1 MAASRTSQQ
10 QAAADIASH
19 ILEMEC
25 SNCKRNFAWHL
36 HGRDGCHYHSGFLQP
51 MASTSDDMMDT
62 EPTMEDFLQ
71 SRRWSCCQ
79 QAGNNPGC
87 NWGRHQ
93 LRQPRSL
100 EPTTGVRTG
109 GNAFHSARGMKR
121 RSSDDSDS
129 DSSSGSGAESSIGSR
144 NMVTGSGVKMRRLDR
159 RDGMGAATLRDGRQ
173 EGTLSFFAGA
183 HSG

>member
-1 MAASRTSQQ
+1 
-10 QAAADIASH
+10 
-19 ILEMEC
+19 MEC

-51 MASTSDDMMDT
+51 MTSTSCDDRMDT
-62 EPTMEDFLQ
+62 EPSMAEFLQ

-93 LRQPRSL
+93 LRQPAQSL
-100 EPTTGVRTG
+100 DTISGVRVG

-121 RSSDDSDS
+121 RSSDDDNDS
-129 DSSSGSGAESSIGSR
+129 DSSADGGFTGGRGCGGESSVGFRS
-144 NMVTGSGVKMRRLDR
+144 MATGGFGAKMRRVER
-159 RDGMGAATLRDGRQ
+159 REGMGAPALGLEDRDG
-173 EGTLSFFAGA
+173 GSFSFFTGSHPA
-183 HSG
+183 